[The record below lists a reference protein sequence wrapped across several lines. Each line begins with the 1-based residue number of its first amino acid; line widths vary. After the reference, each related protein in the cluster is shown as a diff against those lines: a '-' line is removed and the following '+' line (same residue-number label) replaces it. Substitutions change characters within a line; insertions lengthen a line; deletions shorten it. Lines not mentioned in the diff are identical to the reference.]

1 MNNGNWQ
8 WCASSGC
15 DAAPYFRI
23 FNPTLQGQRFDEDGQ
38 YIKKWIP
45 ELKKLPTKF
54 IHEPW
59 MADAKTLEYCNIK
72 LGENYPKPMLDHGKA
87 RDMAL
92 MIYKNLK

>member
-1 MNNGNWQ
+1 
-8 WCASSGC
+8 
-15 DAAPYFRI
+15 
-23 FNPTLQGQRFDEDGQ
+23 
-38 YIKKWIP
+38 
-45 ELKKLPTKF
+45 
-54 IHEPW
+54 